1 MLQSIFSICSFPWAW
16 SLLKSIQAPFLLLGV
31 IINALID
38 RNFGSKTSI
47 YVCIVLVLISSGVMF
62 LIDVCKRKRGRSR
75 RRKEESKVF
84 IKKDTGHVVV
94 EAEEEEEEEEEGEPL
109 NERRNSLP
117 DGDDDFLPPLTLM
130 TQQRSVTY
138 GDLVDGNNPNMT
150 CHSEVEDE
158 LESLS
163 LLKYFLH
170 LGGTGWVKHFGQNPG
185 GAGISGEPDLLQQ
198 GGHL

>member
-1 MLQSIFSICSFPWAW
+1 M
-16 SLLKSIQAPFLLLGV
+16 

-38 RNFGSKTSI
+38 RHFGSKTSI

-94 EAEEEEEEEEEGEPL
+94 EAEEEEEEEGEPL

-138 GDLVDGNNPNMT
+138 GDLVDGHNPNMT
-150 CHSEVEDE
+150 WNSEVTDA
-158 LESLS
+158 LR
-163 LLKYFLH
+163 YFTVTKSKMNA
-170 LGGTGWVKHFGQNPG
+170 GTSVINTV
-185 GAGISGEPDLLQQ
+185 
-198 GGHL
+198 

>member
-1 MLQSIFSICSFPWAW
+1 M
-16 SLLKSIQAPFLLLGV
+16 

-38 RNFGSKTSI
+38 RHFGSKTSI

-94 EAEEEEEEEEEGEPL
+94 EAEEEEEEEEGEPL

-138 GDLVDGNNPNMT
+138 GDLVDGHNPNMT
-150 CHSEVEDE
+150 WNSEVTDV
-158 LESLS
+158 LLVTSQLQSLK
-163 LLKYFLH
+163 LLVPLQSNKK
-170 LGGTGWVKHFGQNPG
+170 GITSVGRHFKFCE
-185 GAGISGEPDLLQQ
+185 AIMI
-198 GGHL
+198 